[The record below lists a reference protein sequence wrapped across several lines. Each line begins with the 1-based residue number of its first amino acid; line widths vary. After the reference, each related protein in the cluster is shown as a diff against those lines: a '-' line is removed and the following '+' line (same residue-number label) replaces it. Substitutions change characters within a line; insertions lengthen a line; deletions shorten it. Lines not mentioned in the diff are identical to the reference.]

1 MSNAM
6 AHFQRAAVLAAII
19 SFAVAI
25 GARTAHAEI
34 PAGYTGT
41 PYKGMPQVIPGRIE
55 FENLDV
61 GMVGVT
67 FLHHNLANDA
77 SGADYR
83 PGDKVPPI
91 CKTNAISVDKRT
103 DGTPYPSAA
112 MMTSYYVC
120 QTHPGEWVKMTVN
133 VQQSGTYHLSTAFA
147 SNQANINITL
157 NDNGVDK
164 VSKLNLA
171 ATADYHIWKSYDDFA
186 TVKLDAGLQV
196 LQFISNLG
204 GLQYDYLEFKLEG
217 APAPDGGGPAPS
229 DAAVGGGSD
238 APADETAGPIAGS
251 GGNGGGIVDAGTDA
265 SAPGGSGGAGGSTP
279 PASGGS
285 GSNPPGQTSASSGC
299 ALAPGPPD
307 GEAFGPWPSLILAL
321 GAFIAGRRRR
331 G

>member
-1 MSNAM
+1 
-6 AHFQRAAVLAAII
+6 
-19 SFAVAI
+19 
-25 GARTAHAEI
+25 
-34 PAGYTGT
+34 
-41 PYKGMPQVIPGRIE
+41 
-55 FENLDV
+55 
-61 GMVGVT
+61 VGVT

-217 APAPDGGGPAPS
+217 AAAPDGGPAPT
-229 DAAVGGGSD
+229 DAAVGGPD
-238 APADETAGPIAGS
+238 VPADETAGPIGGS
-251 GGNGGGIVDAGTDA
+251 GGSGGGTVDAA
-265 SAPGGSGGAGGSTP
+265 VEAPAPGGSGGAGGSTP

-285 GSNPPGQTSASSGC
+285 GSHPAGQTSASSGC
-299 ALAPGPPD
+299 ALALDPPD
-307 GEAFGPWPSLILAL
+307 AESFGPCLLLAFGAL
-321 GAFIAGRRRR
+321 TAGRRRR
-331 G
+331 RR